1 MKLLIGVGAVL
12 IYLNKLGINI
22 TTVLAGLGVGG
33 IAVALALQK
42 PMEDIFGAITLYT
55 QQPVRVGDFCRIGT
69 ATGTVEEIGLRT
81 TRIRTLANT
90 LIAIPNGR
98 LATEPI
104 DNISARKKILYRTN
118 LRLKYDT
125 SPEQLQQILDGIREL
140 FDSFEKVLP
149 EGHRV
154 RFKEISSDAL
164 LVELYAY
171 LDTTS
176 WTEYL
181 ELAEN
186 LNIQTLDI
194 VAKAGTSLALPA
206 QTLHIE
212 ETGASG
218 KLANG

>member
-1 MKLLIGVGAVL
+1 
-12 IYLNKLGINI
+12 
-22 TTVLAGLGVGG
+22 
-33 IAVALALQK
+33 
-42 PMEDIFGAITLYT
+42 
-55 QQPVRVGDFCRIGT
+55 
-69 ATGTVEEIGLRT
+69 
-81 TRIRTLANT
+81 
-90 LIAIPNGR
+90 
-98 LATEPI
+98 
-104 DNISARKKILYRTN
+104 
-118 LRLKYDT
+118 
-125 SPEQLQQILDGIREL
+125 
-140 FDSFEKVLP
+140 
-149 EGHRV
+149 V
-154 RFKEISSDAL
+154 RFKEIGSDAL

-218 KLANG
+218 TSTNG